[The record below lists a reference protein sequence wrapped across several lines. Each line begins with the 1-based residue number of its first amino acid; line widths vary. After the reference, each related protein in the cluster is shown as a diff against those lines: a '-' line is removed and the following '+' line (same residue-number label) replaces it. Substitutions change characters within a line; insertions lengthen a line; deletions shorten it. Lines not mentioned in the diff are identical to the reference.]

1 MNAVKDNNSVGI
13 YVLAIIGAYT
23 VAKVAAHLIM
33 VGLA

>member
-1 MNAVKDNNSVGI
+1 VNEVKDKNSVGI

-23 VAKVAAHLIM
+23 AARVVAHLIM